1 MAALHSK
8 ARPTSQRIVVQA
20 TVTIAAL
27 LVVGSGQAK
36 EESWQGLALQRAV
49 FHHQSSRPE
58 VCDAKD
64 APPESYSLRLGEE
77 TAARG
82 ALLVA
87 FACRKLDNGQ
97 SFVFVLSDQY
107 GTVSD
112 EVFPTP
118 VIASGVDADIDETAI
133 ALQDRKEVF
142 NAEYEPDGRTMIA
155 IESWPDTDEIHTRT
169 QWGYY
174 LGLFRLIRFEVDA
187 AADGQQ
193 DLKVLVENDIW

>member
-8 ARPTSQRIVVQA
+8 ARLTRRRICSWA
-20 TVTIAAL
+20 MVTIAAL
-27 LVVGSGQAK
+27 LVVGLGQAK
-36 EESWQGLALQRAV
+36 EESWQVVALQRAV

-64 APPESYSLRLGEE
+64 AQPQSYSLRLGEE

-87 FACRKLDNGQ
+87 FACRKLDIGQ

-112 EVFPTP
+112 EFFPTP
-118 VIASGVDADIDETAI
+118 VVTSGEDVDIEETAI
-133 ALQDRKEVF
+133 ALQDREEVL

-155 IESWPDTDEIHTRT
+155 IETWPHSDEIRTRT

-187 AADGQQ
+187 SADGQQ
-193 DLKVLVENDIW
+193 DLKVLIENDIW